1 MTGASSAEIA
11 RELKTINPAI
21 EEIISEKL
29 KSRNPPLDDTEIW
42 YA

>member
-21 EEIISEKL
+21 RDYLRKL
-29 KSRNPPLDDTEIW
+29 KVGNPPLDDTEIW
-42 YA
+42 YP